1 MQDDPRAILKKH
13 GKTFNFAR
21 LFLDNDTGIGA
32 ARLYRFCR
40 IVDDIADDADDKNM
54 AKLRLEKLIQAI
66 NDNCKQDPVVGD
78 FLQVCEAFNINR
90 IHGITLVE
98 GVTQDLEHQALDSEA
113 ALIQYAYKVAGVVG
127 LMMAPILGS
136 DPKGYCFAV
145 DLGIGMQLTN
155 IARDVMEDAQ
165 MGRRYIPG
173 EWLNDMPAE
182 QIQLAPKE
190 AAEAIQ
196 SAIGSLLDLAEVYYD
211 SGLAGLH
218 YLPRRNRQ
226 AIAVAAYVYRDIGR
240 KITKNNHQYWQGRVV
255 VGGAQKIKL
264 AGEALWHLST
274 GNLAKKPVQH
284 NVDLHNHLQQ
294 YKIQDSDNA
303 TLINMQ

>member
-1 MQDDPRAILKKH
+1 MQDDPREILKKH

-40 IVDDIADDADDKNM
+40 IVDDIADDSDDKNV
-54 AKLRLEKLIQAI
+54 AKLRLEELINAI
-66 NDNCKQDPVVGD
+66 NDNCKKDPVVAD

-90 IHGITLVE
+90 IHGITLIE
-98 GVTQDLEHQALDSEA
+98 GVTQDLDFQALDSEE

-136 DPKGYCFAV
+136 ETKGYRFAV

-165 MGRRYIPG
+165 MGRRYIPA
-173 EWLNDMPAE
+173 EWLNDLAAE
-182 QIQLAPKE
+182 QIKL
-190 AAEAIQ
+190 AAEEAKENVQAAI
-196 SAIGSLLDLAEVYYD
+196 ALLLGLAETYYD
-211 SGLAGLH
+211 SGLAGLY

-226 AIAVAAYVYRDIGR
+226 AIAVAAYVYREIGR
-240 KITKNNHQYWQGRVV
+240 KLTKNNHQYWQGRVV

-264 AGEALWHLST
+264 AGQALWHLST

-284 NVDLHNHLQQ
+284 NVELHNYLQQ
-294 YKIQDSDNA
+294 YKIQDSDNP
-303 TLINMQ
+303 TLINM